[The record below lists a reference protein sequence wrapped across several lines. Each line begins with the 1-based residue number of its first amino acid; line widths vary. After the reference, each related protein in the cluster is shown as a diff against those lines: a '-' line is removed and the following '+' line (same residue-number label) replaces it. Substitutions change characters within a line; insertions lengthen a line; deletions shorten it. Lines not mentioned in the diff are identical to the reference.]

1 MTIRVHHLKISRS
14 TRIIWLLEELGLP
27 YELVEHTRDAVTFRS
42 PPSLYEVHPLG
53 KAPAVEVDGRVMV
66 ESSAIIEYIVDQ
78 RGGGQLLPPASG
90 RAEYL
95 EWLHFAEGTL
105 GMPMLMRL
113 LGPRLGLGD
122 AALGFMDAEL
132 TKQLE
137 LDRSTAGWQEL
148 PVRRDL
154 HRRGHQSGIP
164 AGTCRCPEAA
174 GRSPQPDALSGGA
187 QSPSG
192 LCQGDR
198 AGRADHPAAGLSR

>member
-27 YELVEHTRDAVTFRS
+27 YELVEHTRGADFRS

-53 KAPAVEVDGRVMV
+53 KAPAVEIDGRVMV
-66 ESSAIIEYIVDQ
+66 ESSAIIEYIVDE

-90 RAEYL
+90 RAEYM

-113 LGPRLGLGD
+113 LGPRLGLGE

-132 TKQLE
+132 AKQL
-137 LDRSTAGWQEL
+137 GW
-148 PVRRDL
+148 
-154 HRRGHQSGIP
+154 I
-164 AGTCRCPEAA
+164 EAQLEGKSFLCGETFTGADINLEYLLEHAETLKLLA
-174 GRSPQPDALSGGA
+174 GRPNLTRYLAALKARPAYVKAIALGGPITLPQG
-187 QSPSG
+187 
-192 LCQGDR
+192 
-198 AGRADHPAAGLSR
+198 

>member
-27 YELVEHTRDAVTFRS
+27 YELVEHTRGADFRS

-53 KAPAVEVDGRVMV
+53 KAPAVEIDGRVMV

-113 LGPRLGLGD
+113 LGPRLGLTEG
-122 AALGFMDAEL
+122 ALGFMDAEL
-132 TKQLE
+132 TKQLNWIE
-137 LDRSTAGWQEL
+137 AQLDSKSFLCGETFTGADINLEYLLEHAETLKLLDGRPNLTRYLAALKARPAYVKAIALGGPITL
-148 PVRRDL
+148 P
-154 HRRGHQSGIP
+154 
-164 AGTCRCPEAA
+164 
-174 GRSPQPDALSGGA
+174 
-187 QSPSG
+187 
-192 LCQGDR
+192 QG
-198 AGRADHPAAGLSR
+198 

>member
-27 YELVEHTRDAVTFRS
+27 YELIEHTRDAVTFRS

-53 KAPAVEVDGRVMV
+53 KAPAVEIDGRVMV

-113 LGPRLGLGD
+113 LGPRLGLGEP
-122 AALGFMDAEL
+122 ALGFMDAEL
-132 TKQLE
+132 AKQLGWIE
-137 LDRSTAGWQEL
+137 AQLDGKSFLCGETF
-148 PVRRDL
+148 
-154 HRRGHQSGIP
+154 
-164 AGTCRCPEAA
+164 T
-174 GRSPQPDALSGGA
+174 GA
-187 QSPSG
+187 DIN
-192 LCQGDR
+192 LEYLLEHADVLKLLD
-198 AGRADHPAAGLSR
+198 GRANLTRYLAALKARPAYVKAIALGGPITLPQG